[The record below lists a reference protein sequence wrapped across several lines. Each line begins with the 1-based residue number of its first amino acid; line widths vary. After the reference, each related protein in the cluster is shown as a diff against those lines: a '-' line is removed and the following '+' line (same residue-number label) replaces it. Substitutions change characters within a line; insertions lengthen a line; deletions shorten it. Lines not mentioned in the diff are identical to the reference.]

1 MENIKAIIFDWD
13 GTIVDSMPTHIEAY
27 LQALEK
33 FGVKAKAQDIFDLV
47 GTPTEILAETVAKKY
62 GVEANGKEIAE
73 LKIKNYLEFSKSRN
87 LIFDGALKTLQTLKQ
102 KYKLAMLSGSTRK
115 QFDNYSE
122 LLKVF
127 EFTVAGKEASKPKP
141 FPDALL
147 DIADKFDLMPS
158 ECAYIGDFWQDMKA
172 AESAGMWAI
181 AIRNRYNSDEVLRDA
196 GADVIINNLN
206 ELLSKGIL

>member
-1 MENIKAIIFDWD
+1 MKNIKAVIFDWD

-27 LQALEK
+27 LKALEK
-33 FGVKAKAQDIFDLV
+33 FGVKAKAQDILDLV
-47 GTPTEILAETVAKKY
+47 GTPTEIIAETVAKKY
-62 GVEANGKEIAE
+62 GIEANGKEVAE
-73 LKIKNYLEFSKSRN
+73 LKIKNYIEFSKSRN
-87 LIFDGALKTLQTLKQ
+87 LIFEGALETLRILKQ

-115 QFDNYSE
+115 QLDNYRE
-122 LLKVF
+122 ILEIF
-127 EFTVAGKEASKPKP
+127 EITVAGKEASKPKP
-141 FPDALL
+141 YPDALF
-147 DIADKFDLMPS
+147 DIADKLDFVPS

-172 AESAGMWAI
+172 AEQAGMWAI